1 MNEKEIKENLGKG
14 KDLRGEKFT
23 RLTPIFPYKE
33 RKCRNVVWHCKCDCG
48 NECDVIASHLISNH
62 TRSCGCLNIEA
73 ATEVG
78 KNKLIDLTGRKYGK
92 LTVLERD
99 GTYIGKDG
107 RSEPLWKC
115 QCECGNITIVSR
127 TNLNCGNVLS
137 CGCLKQSKGEYII
150 SKILSMNN
158 IYYEQQKTFS
168 NCIFPNTKG
177 LAKFDFYVNNQYLIE
192 FDGEQHFNSR
202 KYGYFTEEKVKEIK
216 YRDEIKNQWCKNNN
230 IPLIRIPYTHL
241 QDLCLED
248 LKLETTT
255 FLI

>member
-1 MNEKEIKENLGKG
+1 MGK
-14 KDLRGEKFT
+14 R
-23 RLTPIFPYKE
+23 
-33 RKCRNVVWHCKCDCG
+33 
-48 NECDVIASHLISNH
+48 
-62 TRSCGCLNIEA
+62 
-73 ATEVG
+73 
-78 KNKLIDLTGRKYGK
+78 IDLTGQKFGR
-92 LTVLERD
+92 LTVLDFYGSDKRRESIWR
-99 GTYIGKDG
+99 
-107 RSEPLWKC
+107 C
-115 QCECGNITIVSR
+115 QCECGNIT
-127 TNLNCGNVLS
+127 NVLSSNLRKGYTKSCGCLQKEKAGKNTPIKDLSNMLFGQLTVLYPTSQRLNGQVVWHCKCTCGKEIDVRSYNLISGNTFS

>member
-1 MNEKEIKENLGKG
+1 
-14 KDLRGEKFT
+14 
-23 RLTPIFPYKE
+23 
-33 RKCRNVVWHCKCDCG
+33 
-48 NECDVIASHLISNH
+48 
-62 TRSCGCLNIEA
+62 
-73 ATEVG
+73 
-78 KNKLIDLTGRKYGK
+78 
-92 LTVLERD
+92 
-99 GTYIGKDG
+99 
-107 RSEPLWKC
+107 
-115 QCECGNITIVSR
+115 
-127 TNLNCGNVLS
+127 
-137 CGCLKQSKGEYII
+137 
-150 SKILSMNN
+150 MNN